1 VLHLFAPRA
10 STGTVDGELARVAA
24 VSGSPLIAQDD
35 LATLLGRLRDGRT
48 YLMVH
53 TDANPEGEIRGQ
65 VKLPP

>member
-1 VLHLFAPRA
+1 
-10 STGTVDGELARVAA
+10 VDGELARVAA